1 MSWQKMQGAHEEDQ
15 QELFLS
21 ATTILSPRFG
31 PVTTLHVSRFT
42 HDALSNQHT
51 LYRPCVKALQ
61 KDFMWVKASWTSR

>member
-1 MSWQKMQGAHEEDQ
+1 VSWQKMQGAREEDQ

-42 HDALSNQHT
+42 HDALSDQHT
-51 LYRPCVKALQ
+51 AYRPRVKALQ
-61 KDFMWVKASWTSR
+61 KDLMWLKAS